1 MNGPPMNPPDEKVH
15 AAFWRLLAAATAR
28 SDAARGGE
36 MVRAV
41 DLATMGELDRAA
53 RAYGAAWGER
63 KK

>member
-1 MNGPPMNPPDEKVH
+1 MNPPDEKVH

-41 DLATMGELDRAA
+41 DLATMGELDAAA
-53 RAYGAAWGER
+53 RAYGAAWEKR
-63 KK
+63 KR